1 MADIKIDITSGQALS
16 YLRVYNFYEHLV
28 FDCISTELPSLYGD
42 KDDEFFLDVACYALT
57 RLPSRYFC
65 HEIDMAFYLTAKE
78 RAEMTARTKEQV
90 IKAAEFIHTRQQK
103 ATDE

>member
-1 MADIKIDITSGQALS
+1 MN

-28 FDCISTELPSLYGD
+28 FDCISSELSSLYDG
-42 KDDEFFLDVACYALT
+42 KDEEFFLDVACFALT

-65 HEIDMAFYLTAKE
+65 HEIDMAFYLTASE

-90 IKAAEFIHTRQQK
+90 LKAAEFIHARQQK
-103 ATDE
+103 VTRE